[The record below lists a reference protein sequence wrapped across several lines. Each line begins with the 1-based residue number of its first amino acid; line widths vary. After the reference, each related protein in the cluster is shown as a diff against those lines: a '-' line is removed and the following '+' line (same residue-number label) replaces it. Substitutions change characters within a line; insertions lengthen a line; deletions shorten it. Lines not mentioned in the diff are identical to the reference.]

1 MDRENDIKELMEKYP
16 ELFSAVRENASSSKM
31 RFEDLSELME
41 NHDLPDEDGI
51 RLTEY
56 FVSAGM
62 VESPE
67 SVAEDAAEDSPSD
80 EVDGSDFI
88 RMYLKDASKYPLLT
102 FEEET
107 ELGEKIARGDRQAR
121 EKLINSNLRLVVSIA
136 RRYQGRGL
144 SLLDLIQEGNI
155 GLMKAVEK
163 YDYTK
168 GYKFS
173 TYATWWIRQ
182 GVTRAIADGSRQIRI
197 PVHMF
202 ELINRIDKT
211 ARELNLTLGRDATDA
226 EIAEKLS
233 LDIRKVKEARKYA
246 ETVVSLDSPVS
257 EEEDGR
263 IGDFIPDETSP
274 SPEDVV
280 TALMLREAIN
290 KALSTLTP
298 KEAEI
303 ISLRF
308 GIGYERP
315 YTLEE
320 VGEKFKVTRERIRQ
334 IESKGLRKLRF
345 PQRLNLLKNFY
356 V

>member
-1 MDRENDIKELMEKYP
+1 MDRENDIRELMEKYP
-16 ELFSAVRENASSSKM
+16 ELFSAVRESSEASRM
-31 RFEDLSELME
+31 RFENLSELME
-41 NHDLPDEDGI
+41 ASDLTDEEGV
-51 RLTEY
+51 LVTEY
-56 FVSAGM
+56 FVNSGM

-67 SVAEDAAEDSPSD
+67 SVAAEADESGSD

-88 RMYLKDASKYPLLT
+88 RMYLRDASKYPLLT

-107 ELGEKIARGDRQAR
+107 DLGRRIAEGDREAR
-121 EKLINSNLRLVVSIA
+121 NRLINSNLRLVVSIA

-163 YDYTK
+163 YDHTK

-226 EIAEKLS
+226 EIASKLS
-233 LDIRKVKEARKYA
+233 LDIRKVKEAKKYA

-308 GIGYERP
+308 GIGYDRP

>member
-1 MDRENDIKELMEKYP
+1 MDRENDIRELMEKYP
-16 ELFSAVRENASSSKM
+16 ELFSAVRESSEASRM
-31 RFEDLSELME
+31 RFENLSELME
-41 NHDLPDEDGI
+41 ASDLTDEEGV
-51 RLTEY
+51 LVTEY
-56 FVSAGM
+56 FVNSGM

-67 SVAEDAAEDSPSD
+67 SVAAEVDESGSD

-88 RMYLKDASKYPLLT
+88 RMYLRDASKYPLLT

-107 ELGEKIARGDRQAR
+107 DLGKRIAEGDREAR
-121 EKLINSNLRLVVSIA
+121 NRLINSNLRLVVSIA

-226 EIAEKLS
+226 EIASKLS
-233 LDIRKVKEARKYA
+233 MDIRKVKEAKKYA

-308 GIGYERP
+308 GIGYDRP

>member
-1 MDRENDIKELMEKYP
+1 MDRENDIKELVEKYP
-16 ELFSAVRENASSSKM
+16 ELFSAVREASSSQKM
-31 RFEDLSELME
+31 RFEELSELME
-41 NHDLPDEDGI
+41 SYDLADEEGI
-51 RLTEY
+51 LLTEH
-56 FVSAGM
+56 FVNAGQ

-67 SVAEDAAEDSPSD
+67 SVAAENPDSSGD

-107 ELGEKIARGDRQAR
+107 ELGQRIMNGDREAR
-121 EKLINSNLRLVVSIA
+121 KTLINSNLRLVVSIA

-202 ELINRIDKT
+202 ELINRIDKA

-226 EIAEKLS
+226 EIAEKLA
-233 LDIRKVKEARKYA
+233 LDIRKVKEAKKYA

-308 GIGYERP
+308 GIGYDRP

-356 V
+356 Q